1 MSQGECERE
10 KVSGM
15 SGMEEMR
22 SVHLMNLLKEADG
35 GRERC
40 VKSSPCVKCA
50 CVCTCVCL
58 MLESCKGA
66 AGVGCPLRT
75 TTAL

>member
-22 SVHLMNLLKEADG
+22 SVHLMNLLKQADG
-35 GRERC
+35 VRERC
-40 VKSSPCVKCA
+40 VKSSPYVKCV
-50 CVCTCVCL
+50 CVRVCV
-58 MLESCKGA
+58 
-66 AGVGCPLRT
+66 
-75 TTAL
+75 

>member
-22 SVHLMNLLKEADG
+22 SVHLMNLLKQADG
-35 GRERC
+35 VRERC
-40 VKSSPCVKCA
+40 VKSSPCVKV
-50 CVCTCVCL
+50 CVCTCVFDVRVL
-58 MLESCKGA
+58 
-66 AGVGCPLRT
+66 
-75 TTAL
+75 